1 MIKDIDIFIRLTF
14 LLGMAFLFCC
24 QSKEDS
30 GDGISELSGS
40 KIEIRGVN
48 EKELPSE
55 NNLKAIIGATL
66 LDGTGAEPLS
76 NAVVIIEGDR
86 ILSVGKKGAIEIP
99 EGSVILDASGKF
111 ILPGFMDAHFHLDR
125 SKKLPNIFLQ
135 NGITSLRDPGAWI
148 EAYNGERQEGY
159 DLPRLFLTGPHF
171 DMYPPAYP
179 NDAII
184 IRDEKEARMQVNKLA
199 DKGASAIKIYFRLSL
214 GLIKAVCD
222 EADKRGMVVTGHLE
236 TTTAMDAIHAGL
248 DGIEHV
254 TSVGT
259 SLISDQEAENYR
271 QAILLDNNARRS
283 GRYEMWEAL
292 TVEGPKADSLIHL
305 MVQKNTFLSATLA
318 VYEVQDPHTDSIQ
331 FKGFQKML
339 TFIGK
344 ANKAGVSMVV
354 GSHSVVPFAELGWA
368 FHRELELLANCGLS
382 NQEIIMAATL
392 NNARFFQVED
402 RLGSI
407 ENGKQA
413 DLVVLGSNPLTD
425 IRNMRK
431 IEKVMLNGVWIK

>member
-1 MIKDIDIFIRLTF
+1 MHLIIRLSF
-14 LLGMAFLFCC
+14 LLGITFFFSC
-24 QSKEDS
+24 QSKEDTS
-30 GDGISELSGS
+30 DRISELPDS
-40 KIEIRGVN
+40 KIEIKGVN
-48 EKELPSE
+48 EKELPSGK
-55 NNLKAIIGATL
+55 NLKAIVGATL
-66 LDGTGAEPLS
+66 LDGTGEEPLS

-99 EGSVILDASGKF
+99 EGSVILDARGKF
-111 ILPGFMDAHFHLDR
+111 LLPGFMDAHFHLDR
-125 SKKLPNIFLQ
+125 SKKLPNLFLQ
-135 NGITSLRDPGAWI
+135 NGITSLRDPGAWM

-159 DLPRLFLTGPHF
+159 PLPRLFLTGPHL

-184 IRDEKEARMQVNKLA
+184 IRDEEEARLKVNKLA
-199 DKGASAIKIYFRLSL
+199 DQGASAIKIYFRLPL

-254 TSVGT
+254 TSVGS

-271 QAILLDNNARRS
+271 QAILLDNNARRM

-292 TVEGPKADSLIHL
+292 SVEGPKMDSLVNL
-305 MVQKNTFLSATLA
+305 MVKKNIFLSATLA
-318 VYEVQDPHTDSIQ
+318 VYEFRNQESDSIK
-331 FKGFQKML
+331 FKGFQNML
-339 TFIGK
+339 AFIGK
-344 ANKAGVSMVV
+344 ASEAGVRIVV
-354 GSHSVVPFAELGWA
+354 GSHSVVPFADLGWA
-368 FHRELELLANCGLS
+368 YHREMELLAECGLS
-382 NQEIIMAATL
+382 NQEIVLAATL

-407 ENGKQA
+407 EEGKQA
-413 DLVVLGSNPLTD
+413 DLVILGGNPLTD
-425 IRNMRK
+425 IGNMR
-431 IEKVMLNGVWIK
+431 IIDKVMLNGVWIR